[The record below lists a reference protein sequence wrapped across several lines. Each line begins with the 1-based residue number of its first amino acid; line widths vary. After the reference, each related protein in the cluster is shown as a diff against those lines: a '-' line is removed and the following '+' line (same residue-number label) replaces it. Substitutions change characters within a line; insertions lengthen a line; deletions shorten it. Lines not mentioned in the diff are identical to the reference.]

1 MELELKT
8 RSIRR
13 QSPFVPKFSSAGRHS
28 VLLDSKPQKPLAEI
42 PPGLK
47 FPRGHMQEIGE
58 QCLRQ
63 GALGRTLL
71 FLT

>member
-13 QSPFVPKFSSAGRHS
+13 QSPFVPKFISAGRHS
-28 VLLDSKPQKPLAEI
+28 VLLDEATEASGGI
-42 PPGLK
+42 VHGLK
-47 FPRGHMQEIGE
+47 FPRGHVQEIGE
-58 QCLRQ
+58 QCLCQ

-71 FLT
+71 FST